1 MKELLRLKHISKSF
15 TVHGSALQVLEDV
28 AFGVLE
34 SECVAVV
41 GPSGCGKTTLL
52 RLIAGLEQPD
62 TGTVEFNTQTDTRP
76 IMWQEHRLFP
86 WRTVRENIAYGLELR
101 GDSRAQVDA
110 QVNRYVQI
118 MDLRGFESHYPFQ
131 LSGGMQQRVAMA
143 RALAVDSGL
152 LLLDEP
158 FASVDYMTKM
168 ELHRKTLDIRSELRK
183 TVVYVTHDIRDALA
197 FANRIIVLS
206 ARPAKVVEILEVT
219 ADKRLINPMEEHV
232 YNLLRPSRP

>member
-1 MKELLRLKHISKSF
+1 MKEFLRLKHISKSF

-52 RLIAGLEQPD
+52 RLIADLEQPD

-101 GDSRAQVDA
+101 GDPRAQVDA

-118 MDLRGFESHYPFQ
+118 MDLSGFESHYPFQ

-219 ADKRLINPMEEHV
+219 ADKRLINPIEEHV
-232 YNLLRPSRP
+232 YNLLRRSRP

>member
-1 MKELLRLKHISKSF
+1 
-15 TVHGSALQVLEDV
+15 
-28 AFGVLE
+28 
-34 SECVAVV
+34 
-41 GPSGCGKTTLL
+41 
-52 RLIAGLEQPD
+52 
-62 TGTVEFNTQTDTRP
+62 
-76 IMWQEHRLFP
+76 MWQEHRLFP

-101 GDSRAQVDA
+101 GDPRAQVDA

-118 MDLRGFESHYPFQ
+118 MDLSGFESHYPFQ

-219 ADKRLINPMEEHV
+219 ADKRLINPIEEHV
-232 YNLLRPSRP
+232 YNLLRRSRP